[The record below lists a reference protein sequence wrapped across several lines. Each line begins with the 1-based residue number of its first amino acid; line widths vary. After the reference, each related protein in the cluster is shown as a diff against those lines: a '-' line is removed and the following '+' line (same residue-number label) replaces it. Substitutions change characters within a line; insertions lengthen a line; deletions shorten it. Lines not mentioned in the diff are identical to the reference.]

1 MKKIVIIL
9 IVIIIGL
16 VLYLNTS
23 LNAIENLVESNRVL
37 STQLLILEE
46 QNATLQPT
54 NKERDQL
61 TLDLNEEHIESILKD
76 ILLINSCEVE
86 ILEFGETLH
95 VVIQTDILRHES
107 SVEDIIEIETL
118 VRNMFDMDNA
128 QLTIIDET
136 GQPYIEDT
144 LILKHT
150 SVDLNND
157 NLNEDIKLIMI
168 NGADIYLVVNKEYSF
183 IGNVGNNLN
192 TEDPL
197 MDYIKFDLHTKDSII
212 VVGYHGPLL
221 KYGSYSELKCYAYI
235 NGLRQVF
242 TTQNIPGFTDYKI
255 EGKLLTFKDYYGQY
269 EYELKEVNN
278 DELEIRRLFD
288 IEYIINRE
296 EETIT
301 FRSLLQAMASPEIII
316 FYRQYQIRG
325 AHLEVLNSG
334 FDKSLEALFLND

>member
-269 EYELKEVNN
+269 EYQLNEKNN

-288 IEYIINRE
+288 IEYIINSE
-296 EETIT
+296 DETIT
-301 FRSLLQAMASPEIII
+301 FRSLLQAMASPEIIM

-334 FDKSLEALFLND
+334 FDKSLEALFRNE

>member
-9 IVIIIGL
+9 IIIIIGL
-16 VLYLNTS
+16 VFYLNTS
-23 LNAIENLVESNRVL
+23 LNAIENLIESNRVL
-37 STQLLILEE
+37 STRLLILEE

-61 TLDLNEEHIESILKD
+61 TLEFNEEQIESILKD
-76 ILLINSCEVE
+76 NFLIKSCDVKILK
-86 ILEFGETLH
+86 FGETLH
-95 VVIQTDILRHES
+95 ILVQTDILPHES
-107 SVEDIIEIETL
+107 SIEDIFEIETL
-118 VRNMFDMDNA
+118 VCNMFDLDKA
-128 QLTIIDET
+128 QLTIVDET
-136 GQPYIEDT
+136 GQSYIEDT

-157 NLNEDIKLIMI
+157 NLNEDIKLIII
-168 NGADIYLVVNKEYSF
+168 NGVDIYLVVNEAYSF
-183 IGNVGNNLN
+183 IGNIGNSLN
-192 TEDPL
+192 SEEPF
-197 MDYIKFDLHTKDSII
+197 MDCIKFDLHTKDSII

-269 EYELKEVNN
+269 EYQLNEKNN

-288 IEYIINRE
+288 IEYIINSE
-296 EETIT
+296 DETIT
-301 FRSLLQAMASPEIII
+301 FRSLLQAMASPEIIM

-334 FDKSLEALFLND
+334 FDKSLEALFRNE

>member
-269 EYELKEVNN
+269 EYQLNEKNN

-288 IEYIINRE
+288 IEYIINSE
-296 EETIT
+296 DETIT

-334 FDKSLEALFLND
+334 FDKSLEALFRNE

>member
-269 EYELKEVNN
+269 EYQLNEKNN